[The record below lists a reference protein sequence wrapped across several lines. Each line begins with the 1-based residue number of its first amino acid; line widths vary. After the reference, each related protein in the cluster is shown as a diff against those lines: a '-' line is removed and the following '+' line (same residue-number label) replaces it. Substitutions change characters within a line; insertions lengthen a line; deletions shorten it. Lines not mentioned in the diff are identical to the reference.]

1 MHAMEW
7 NDGFMT
13 LLRDAVA
20 RYHERPQTSPVAFF
34 LPAEVKL
41 LREIGY
47 TPEEMHAYVQDYA
60 VNGDPSPSTI
70 LLIAAA
76 RRTFFMT
83 AQRGISG
90 NAKPV
95 RARDLPP
102 ADDDFQGIPYLP
114 RIIRKAEAKLHGTLD
129 ADLMYYDE
137 QDRIFL
143 REHGNIHP
151 ADFLYLAW
159 TAHGDKQKMVKAV
172 LNAMKADSPEDEAPR
187 ITPTIAPQQ
196 PARSTNPSTES
207 GPVQSE
213 LKLD

>member
-1 MHAMEW
+1 
-7 NDGFMT
+7 MT
-13 LLRDAVA
+13 LLRDAVE
-20 RYHERPQTSPVAFF
+20 RYLERPQTPASGFF
-34 LPAEVKL
+34 LPAECKL
-41 LREIGY
+41 LSEIGY
-47 TPEEMHAYVQDYA
+47 TAEEMHAYIQDYA
-60 VNGDPSPSTI
+60 TLGDPTPSTI

-95 RARDLPP
+95 RSGDLPS

-129 ADLMYYDE
+129 AGLMYYDE
-137 QDRIFL
+137 QDRQFL

-172 LNAMKADSPEDEAPR
+172 LNAMK
-187 ITPTIAPQQ
+187 TG
-196 PARSTNPSTES
+196 STEEDVTRQPQIS
-207 GPVQSE
+207 PIPQRAAAMTGMPVQSE

>member
-7 NDGFMT
+7 NDGFMS

-20 RYHERPQTSPVAFF
+20 RYHERPQTSPVNFF
-34 LPAEVKL
+34 LPAEVQL
-41 LREIGY
+41 LADIGY
-47 TPEEMHAYVQDYA
+47 TPAEMHSYVQDYA
-60 VNGDPSPSTI
+60 VHGDPSPSTI

-76 RRTFFMT
+76 RRTFFRT

-95 RARDLPP
+95 RAVDLPP

-129 ADLMYYDE
+129 AGLMYYDE

-172 LNAMKADSPEDEAPR
+172 LTAMQNKTADDDSARQTAAAPAQSAAVKPR
-187 ITPTIAPQQ
+187 TGA
-196 PARSTNPSTES
+196 
-207 GPVQSE
+207 VQSE

>member
-1 MHAMEW
+1 MEW

-13 LLRDAVA
+13 LFREAVE
-20 RYHERPQTSPVAFF
+20 RYHERPQTPASGFF

-41 LREIGY
+41 LSEIGY
-47 TPEEMHAYVQDYA
+47 TPEEMHAYIQDYA
-60 VNGDPSPSTI
+60 TMGDPSPSSI

-76 RRTFFMT
+76 RRTFFLT

-90 NAKPV
+90 NARPV
-95 RARDLPP
+95 KAVDLPS
-102 ADDDFQGIPYLP
+102 ADEDFQGIPYLP

-129 ADLMYYDE
+129 AGLMFYDE
-137 QDRIFL
+137 QDRAFL

-172 LNAMKADSPEDEAPR
+172 LTAMKAGSPDEENTRQPQ
-187 ITPTIAPQQ
+187 IAPIPQ
-196 PARSTNPSTES
+196 RSTAQPT
-207 GPVQSE
+207 GAPIQSE

>member
-1 MHAMEW
+1 MGGRHAYNAHMEW
-7 NDGFMT
+7 NDGFMS

-20 RYHERPQTSPVAFF
+20 RYHERPQTSAHNFF
-34 LPAEVKL
+34 LPAEVEL
-41 LREIGY
+41 LAEMGY

-60 VNGDPSPSTI
+60 VLGDPSPSTI

-76 RRTFFMT
+76 RRTFFLT

-95 RARDLPP
+95 RANDLPP

-129 ADLMYYDE
+129 AGLMYYDE
-137 QDRIFL
+137 QDRTFL

-172 LNAMKADSPEDEAPR
+172 LNAIKTAAETTTSEQKPVQ
-187 ITPTIAPQQ
+187 QQ
-196 PARSTNPSTES
+196 PAAAPTTAA
-207 GPVQSE
+207 VQSE

>member
-1 MHAMEW
+1 MEW
-7 NDGFMT
+7 NDGFMS

-20 RYHERPQTSPVAFF
+20 RYHERPQTSAYNFF
-34 LPAEVKL
+34 LPAEVQL
-41 LREIGY
+41 LADMGY

-60 VNGDPSPSTI
+60 VLGDPSPSTI

-76 RRTFFMT
+76 RRTFFLT

-95 RARDLPP
+95 KANDLPSP
-102 ADDDFQGIPYLP
+102 DDDFQGIPYLP

-129 ADLMYYDE
+129 TGLMYYDE
-137 QDRIFL
+137 QDRTFL

-172 LNAMKADSPEDEAPR
+172 LNAIKTAAEIEGNEHKTSQQSPANQ
-187 ITPTIAPQQ
+187 TATVQQ
-196 PARSTNPSTES
+196 
-207 GPVQSE
+207 E

>member
-1 MHAMEW
+1 MKAMEW

-95 RARDLPP
+95 KARDLPP

-129 ADLMYYDE
+129 ANLMYYDE

-196 PARSTNPSTES
+196 PSRSTTPSTES